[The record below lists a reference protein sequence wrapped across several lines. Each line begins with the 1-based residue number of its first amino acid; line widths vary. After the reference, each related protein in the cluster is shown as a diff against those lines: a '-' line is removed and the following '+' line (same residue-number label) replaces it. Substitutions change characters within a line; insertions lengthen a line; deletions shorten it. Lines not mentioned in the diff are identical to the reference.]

1 EFTQENGLVEKET
14 ERLRMISDKVSI
26 YSQKQIY
33 EISKNQTSILEL
45 LDGYNSD
52 LISEYKNEI
61 ETCVNEIRKLNWD
74 IVSVKKEIQDKA
86 KVELEIEDLKK
97 QVEKLSH
104 KSYKDVYDEYSKETD
119 IYRELKRD
127 VEALKEIPK
136 NLTDSVDK
144 IDFGNGIK
152 VTDEIDEHR
161 GELIK
166 NLVTNR
172 AKIQTIINE
181 MSDEI
186 DSYRAE
192 LNKSDWKVNYNEVSK
207 RYQRGIKNLVKSYL
221 KMN

>member
-1 EFTQENGLVEKET
+1 MFNRNFKSRRGE
-14 ERLRMISDKVSI
+14 VS
-26 YSQKQIY
+26 
-33 EISKNQTSILEL
+33 
-45 LDGYNSD
+45 
-52 LISEYKNEI
+52 
-61 ETCVNEIRKLNWD
+61 CVK
-74 IVSVKKEIQDKA
+74 
-86 KVELEIEDLKK
+86 
-97 QVEKLSH
+97 
-104 KSYKDVYDEYSKETD
+104 YSKETD

-152 VTDEIDEHR
+152 VTDEFCSFAFLR
-161 GELIK
+161 IK

-207 RYQRGIKNLVKSYL
+207 TNRQGIKNLVKSYL

>member
-1 EFTQENGLVEKET
+1 MCKPNKKIKL
-14 ERLRMISDKVSI
+14 
-26 YSQKQIY
+26 
-33 EISKNQTSILEL
+33 
-45 LDGYNSD
+45 GYCFC
-52 LISEYKNEI
+52 E
-61 ETCVNEIRKLNWD
+61 
-74 IVSVKKEIQDKA
+74 KEIQDKA

-166 NLVTNR
+166 NLVTNGLR
-172 AKIQTIINE
+172 FKQ
-181 MSDEI
+181 
-186 DSYRAE
+186 
-192 LNKSDWKVNYNEVSK
+192 
-207 RYQRGIKNLVKSYL
+207 
-221 KMN
+221 